1 MKRKRFDTIL
11 TYVALTLLLFL
22 IQRALGEAS
31 RGVANLFSYERFDPD
46 HAYLG
51 NMVHHTA
58 MMLLTLTAVLFLKK
72 VDKLEFGLGLG
83 DKKAGFRYVAL
94 YTAVFA
100 GITLV
105 VHVLMRISNSLPVYA
120 FPLNRRNIIGTLVF
134 QLFFTGPAEELLFR
148 ALPITIIVAVLG
160 RSVDSG
166 LGISLETIIAALLF
180 ALAHANGR
188 YSRLLLRRIFFHS
201 SMPLAK
207 ELSRVKCTKIPTA
220 SYTPWPCT
228 ASAIFS
234 WFKRGICFFCFRER
248 NRSAAQRMLIH
259 ISSGLDDNR
268 QNPSA
273 ANPSLDL
280 LEPQP

>member
-180 ALAHANGR
+180 ALAHAKWSLFPLIVEADLFPLLYAFGQGIISGKVYQETHSIVYPMAMHSISNILMVQTG
-188 YSRLLLRRIFFHS
+188 YLFLLLS
-201 SMPLAK
+201 
-207 ELSRVKCTKIPTA
+207 
-220 SYTPWPCT
+220 
-228 ASAIFS
+228 
-234 WFKRGICFFCFRER
+234 
-248 NRSAAQRMLIH
+248 
-259 ISSGLDDNR
+259 
-268 QNPSA
+268 
-273 ANPSLDL
+273 
-280 LEPQP
+280 